1 MMKPQV
7 PEDANSGGRYVSD
20 VLEGLLV
27 ASETRAALRAYC
39 VAMLDD
45 VAQPLSSQL
54 ESIAAY
60 VGGKCMGYPAVW
72 FLECLLAETGT
83 TRQAILERAG
93 ATIAVSL
100 STSIVDDLADGDE
113 PFSSA
118 YLAFLYVLIGRAA
131 FVDCAPDARASSE
144 LYRALEICLNP
155 HASIASDAIVRRGE
169 RIGAFFR
176 LIAGS
181 VLDGVWP
188 EERVRV
194 AVAATGAFGEI
205 CAHIDD
211 WMDAERDFARGVE
224 DNVVLALLRERVS
237 PQRPT
242 ASDIARNRA
251 WLRDALGAMLM
262 RRVTEIA
269 GMLKPLETHHAIDAL
284 SRVLLRLPATLDR
297 IPFRSRSLLRSV

>member
-1 MMKPQV
+1 MKQPAAEASN
-7 PEDANSGGRYVSD
+7 PDGRYVSD
-20 VLEGLLV
+20 VLEGLLG
-27 ASETRAALRAYC
+27 ASETRAALRAHC
-39 VAMLDD
+39 VAMLDG
-45 VAQPLSSQL
+45 VPESLSSQL
-54 ESIAAY
+54 QTTAQY
-60 VGGKCMGYPAVW
+60 VGGKCMAYPAVW
-72 FLECLLAETGT
+72 FLERLLAET
-83 TRQAILERAG
+83 AIARDDIIERART
-93 ATIAVSL
+93 TIAVSL

-155 HASIASDAIVRRGE
+155 HAPIASDTVVRRGE

-176 LIAGS
+176 LVAGS

-188 EERVRV
+188 QERARL

-224 DNVVLALLRERVS
+224 DNVVLVLLRERLA
-237 PQRPT
+237 PQRPN
-242 ASDIARNRA
+242 ASDIVKNRS
-251 WLRDALGAMLM
+251 WLLDALGAILT

-269 GMLKPLETHHAIDAL
+269 AMLKPLETHHAVDAL
-284 SRVLLRLPATLDR
+284 SRIVLRLPATLDQV
-297 IPFRSRSLLRSV
+297 PFRSRTLLRSV